1 MQSWWWA
8 SFMAWFLLLLRLQNQ
23 YGGKYI
29 AKNEGKAWT
38 TLTFLCDFEPSPQK
52 VHDFNRCHII
62 LLSQW
67 MPVKISNLRILFLRD
82 PMCDASVPLMFWEVY
97 KNIFCR
103 LESSQSLSEVGP
115 VIRDHRCRRAG
126 AHTVILPSLSL
137 SLSGRARGP
146 VSDQSP
152 RRRRRFTGG
161 CLSCGNTH
169 TFTEISSLSV
179 KAWSKIAALPK
190 QNTTR
195 LYQCPL

>member
-1 MQSWWWA
+1 MRQ
-8 SFMAWFLLLLRLQNQ
+8 F
-23 YGGKYI
+23 YGLISSSSKITKSIWGKYI
-29 AKNEGKAWT
+29 AKNEGNAWT
-38 TLTFLCDFEPSPQK
+38 TLTFWCDFEPSPQR
-52 VHDFNRCHII
+52 VDDFYH
-62 LLSQW
+62 W
-67 MPVKISNLRILFLRD
+67 MAVKISNLRISFLRD
-82 PMCDASVPLMFWEVY
+82 PMCDASVPLMFWAVC
-97 KNIFCR
+97 KNIFYR

-115 VIRDHRCRRAG
+115 VIRDRRCRRAG